1 VRVVGVAADLGYEHR
16 KPGAVRG
23 GMQRFASTKFGA
35 WAFSKTLQPIDQV
48 VRKLSKGRTS
58 APQVLAGLPVLFVTT
73 TGRKSREPRTAPLI
87 AVPVGDTLALLG
99 TNFGQTSTPAW
110 VFNLE
115 ADPTATA
122 TYRDAEVDVRAR
134 PATDDERDEVWAA
147 SKSIY
152 PGYAKYRER
161 ITDREIRIFVLEPAA
176 QS

>member
-1 VRVVGVAADLGYEHR
+1 MGVAGDLGYVH
-16 KPGAVRG
+16 KPPGVVRG
-23 GMQRFASTKFGA
+23 GMQRFASTRFGA

-73 TGRKSREPRTAPLI
+73 TGRKSGQPRSAPLI
-87 AVPVGDTLALLG
+87 AVPVCDTLALLG

-115 ADPTATA
+115 AEPSATA
-122 TYRDAEVDVRAR
+122 TYKDAELAVRAR
-134 PATDDERDEVWAA
+134 PATETERDEVWAA
-147 SKSIY
+147 STSIY
-152 PGYAKYRER
+152 PGYEKYRER
-161 ITDREIRIFVLEPAA
+161 ITGREIRIFVLEPAA